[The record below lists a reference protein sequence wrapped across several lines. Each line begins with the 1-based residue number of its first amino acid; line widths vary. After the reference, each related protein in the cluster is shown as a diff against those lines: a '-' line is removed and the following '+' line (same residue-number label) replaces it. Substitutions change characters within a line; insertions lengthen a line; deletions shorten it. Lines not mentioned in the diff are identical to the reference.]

1 MSFRFLHIA
10 DLHLD
15 APFSGRAELRQR
27 LRSAQ
32 RESFSAAVDAAL
44 EHQVHALLIAGDLVD
59 QESCAYD
66 TAAFIR
72 GQLTRLHRAGIAV
85 FYAHGNHD
93 PASSALELPSWVET
107 FDSRYARMVE
117 VRDNAGQVV
126 GAVVGSGFAR
136 SKEYDSLISSYP
148 RRHGRIP
155 TIGLMHTQLK
165 EEAGRGTPYAPVS
178 LAQLESLQY
187 DYWALGHIHRR
198 QSYGQHIQYSG
209 CLCGAGYGDTGHQGG
224 LLVEVS
230 GQGTPV
236 VRFLPLARMQWEM
249 RTLEGLAAC
258 QDEAALFDVVRAA
271 IDGMELTVPA
281 MIRLTLKG
289 EIGCWQLLASS
300 RGASVLEDIGCRM
313 AQACH
318 ALAVELTAED
328 ICAPA
333 QVESYQQEVSL
344 LGEMLHTL
352 DAAEQDD
359 GLMDQLLDALEPL
372 GLAGCQH
379 GTRQQQRAYARSLLP
394 GLQQQAIALMRR
406 GDSQS

>member
-27 LRSAQ
+27 LRAAQ
-32 RESFSAAVDAAL
+32 RESLSAAVDAAL
-44 EHQVHALLIAGDLVD
+44 EHRVHALMIAGDLVD

-72 GQLTRLHRAGIAV
+72 GQLARLHRSGIAV

-93 PASSALELPSWVET
+93 PASSALDLPPWVET

-117 VRDNAGQVV
+117 VRDGAGQVV
-126 GAVVGSGFAR
+126 GAVVGAGFTR
-136 SKEYDSLISSYP
+136 SQEYDSLVASYP

-155 TIGLMHTQLK
+155 TVGLMHTQLA

-178 LAQLESLQY
+178 LAQLEALQY

-209 CLCGAGYGDTGHQGG
+209 CLCGAGYGDTGPQGG
-224 LLVEVS
+224 LLVEVA
-230 GQGTPV
+230 GQGTPSI
-236 VRFLPLARMQWEM
+236 RFLPLARMQWE
-249 RTLEGLAAC
+249 RETLEGLAAC
-258 QDEAALFDVVRAA
+258 QDEGALFDAARAA
-271 IDGMELTVPA
+271 IDRMKLTVPA
-281 MIRLTLKG
+281 MIQLTLKG
-289 EIGCWQLLASS
+289 EVGCWQMLSSPRSASLLA
-300 RGASVLEDIGCRM
+300 DMGCRLT
-313 AQACH
+313 QDCH
-318 ALAVELTAED
+318 ALSVELSAED

-333 QVESYQQEVSL
+333 QAEVYRQEVSL

-352 DAAEQDD
+352 DLAGQDD
-359 GLMDQLLDALEPL
+359 GMLDQLLDAMEPL

-379 GTRQQQRAYARSLLP
+379 GTREQQRAYIRNLLP

-406 GDSQS
+406 EEPQS